1 MSKYLENEVEFL
13 NHIEDSLELT
23 SGTLTKNINSELEEI
38 EEWDSLAIMSFV
50 SLLDETY
57 QIEIDADILEKC
69 KSPLDLYKLT
79 KDLIK

>member
-13 NHIEDSLELT
+13 SYVEEVLELT
-23 SGTLTKNINSELEEI
+23 KGTLTQNINNQLEEI

-57 QIEIDADILEKC
+57 QIEIEADELEKC
-69 KSPLDLYKLT
+69 SSPLDLFKLT

>member
-13 NHIEDSLELT
+13 SYVEEVLELT
-23 SGTLTKNINSELEEI
+23 KGTLTQNINNHLEEI

-57 QIEIDADILEKC
+57 QIEIGADELEKC
-69 KSPLDLYKLT
+69 SSPLDLFKLT